1 MKKIILIIPMMVFLA
16 NCSASSITVSANIPE
31 SQEVD
36 ISIKTTDANKQ

>member
-16 NCSASSITVSANIPE
+16 NCSASNINVSANIP
-31 SQEVD
+31 QEVD